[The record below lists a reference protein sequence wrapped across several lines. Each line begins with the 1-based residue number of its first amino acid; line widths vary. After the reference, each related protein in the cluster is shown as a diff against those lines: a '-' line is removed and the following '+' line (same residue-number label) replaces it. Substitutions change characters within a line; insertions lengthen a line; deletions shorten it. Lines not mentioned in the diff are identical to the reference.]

1 VTAVI
6 GTRVTHTAVESD
18 GGDPAGVVLWLSK
31 LIEDGKWRTFHGE
44 TWPPFASFTEFV
56 RDRDMG
62 LDMEPVD
69 LLLLSVRGS
78 TEEHAMWDAAL
89 FEEVRE
95 RVAELLGVPG
105 GVRERLL
112 AAIRTAD

>member
-1 VTAVI
+1 
-6 GTRVTHTAVESD
+6 
-18 GGDPAGVVLWLSK
+18 
-31 LIEDGKWRTFHGE
+31 
-44 TWPPFASFTEFV
+44 
-56 RDRDMG
+56 
-62 LDMEPVD
+62 
-69 LLLLSVRGS
+69 
-78 TEEHAMWDAAL
+78 L